1 MGRNVEIKTRVADI
15 AALERTV
22 TAIGAGHGSIVI
34 QEDTF
39 FSCSSGRL
47 KLRRFSAADGELIFY
62 ERSDIPGPKAS
73 EYLRTPTQ
81 DPDGLRVILSRTLG
95 VVGIVRKKRVLYLH
109 GQTRIHLDSVEG
121 LGDFLELEVVLDPE
135 QSIEQGIA
143 IARGFM
149 RTLQVA
155 DDALEPR
162 AYVDLL
168 TAANA
173 A

>member
-1 MGRNVEIKTRVADI
+1 
-15 AALERTV
+15 
-22 TAIGAGHGSIVI
+22 
-34 QEDTF
+34 
-39 FSCSSGRL
+39 
-47 KLRRFSAADGELIFY
+47 
-62 ERSDIPGPKAS
+62 
-73 EYLRTPTQ
+73 
-81 DPDGLRVILSRTLG
+81 VILSRTLG

-135 QSIEQGIA
+135 SIEQGIA

>member
-15 AALERTV
+15 AALARAV

-81 DPDGLRVILSRTLG
+81 DPDGLRAILSRTLG

>member
-1 MGRNVEIKTRVADI
+1 M
-15 AALERTV
+15 
-22 TAIGAGHGSIVI
+22 
-34 QEDTF
+34 
-39 FSCSSGRL
+39 
-47 KLRRFSAADGELIFY
+47 
-62 ERSDIPGPKAS
+62 
-73 EYLRTPTQ
+73 
-81 DPDGLRVILSRTLG
+81 ILSRTLG